1 MGSLAGSDLRHLYGI
16 GMFACRKWRRR
27 RGRRRRRM
35 RMMRTRMRRGK
46 MMCGAGPRLGRDGVE
61 VGRGGVTCT
70 CLGFR
75 GSGGANFGDKRKE
88 VKMGE
93 VLGMGVV

>member
-1 MGSLAGSDLRHLYGI
+1 MGGL
-16 GMFACRKWRRR
+16 
-27 RGRRRRRM
+27 
-35 RMMRTRMRRGK
+35 
-46 MMCGAGPRLGRDGVE
+46 E